1 MLISLNDFTASFEI
15 PDKIAGLSG
24 KKYELGERIGG
35 GGNGAVYEC
44 LDQAGNVLAIK
55 FLLRLNRKSEA
66 RFKQEIRILK
76 KVETAHIIQYIDD
89 GSVEGIQYKQG
100 KPNGNIYDIP
110 FIIMEKAECNLAEY
124 LAKDS
129 DLVPYEVYASQFRGL
144 CEALAELHKHA
155 VHRDIKPENILIKG
169 EKWILSDFGLCQAIL
184 PEEQIDVTDD
194 DEKIG
199 PAFWMTPEAMDNIYF
214 KNENIGTYSDV
225 FQMGAVF
232 AFVLTKHYPGGIIH
246 QDNQLNTTPEISLV
260 IKQALSND
268 FNLRPQNGDE
278 LLRCYNVA
286 TIGEQ

>member
-1 MLISLNDFTASFEI
+1 MLISLNDFSALFEV
-15 PDKIAGLSG
+15 PDKIAGSSG
-24 KKYELGERIGG
+24 KKYELSERIGG

-55 FLLRLNRKSEA
+55 FLLRLNEKSEA

-89 GSVEGIQYKQG
+89 GFVEATQYRQNG
-100 KPNGNIYDIP
+100 KKGNPYEIP

-124 LAKDS
+124 LAKESDS
-129 DLVPYEVYASQFRGL
+129 VPYEIYAAQFRGL
-144 CEALAELHKHA
+144 CEALAELHKYA

-184 PEEQIDVTDD
+184 PEEQIGITDEG
-194 DEKIG
+194 EKLG

-214 KNENIGTYSDV
+214 KKDNIGTYSDV

-232 AFVLTKHYPGGIIH
+232 AFVLTRHHPGGIIH
-246 QDNQLNTTPEISLV
+246 QDNQLNTTPEISML

-268 FNLRPQNGDE
+268 FNLRPQNGGE
-278 LLRCYNVA
+278 LLRYYNVA
-286 TIGEQ
+286 TIGE

>member
-1 MLISLNDFTASFEI
+1 MLIFLKDFSLSFEV
-15 PDKIAGLSG
+15 PDRIAGLSG

-44 LDQAGNVLAIK
+44 LDQAGNVLAVK
-55 FLLRLNRKSEA
+55 FLLRLNKKSEA

-76 KVETAHIIQYIDD
+76 EVETSHIIKYIDD
-89 GSVEGIQYKQG
+89 GAVEGTQYRQ
-100 KPNGNIYDIP
+100 NRATGNTTEIP
-110 FIIMEKAECNLAEY
+110 FVIMEKAECNLAEY

-129 DLVPYEVYASQFRGL
+129 DSVPYEVYASQFRGL

-169 EKWILSDFGLCQAIL
+169 DKWILSDFGLCQALL

-194 DEKIG
+194 GEKLG

-214 KNENIGTYSDV
+214 KKDNIGTYSDV

-232 AFVLTKHYPGGIIH
+232 AFVLTRHHPGGIIH
-246 QDNQLNTTPEISLV
+246 QDNQLNTTPEISML

-268 FNLRPQNGDE
+268 FNLRPQNGGE

-286 TIGEQ
+286 TIGE

>member
-1 MLISLNDFTASFEI
+1 MLIFLKDFSLSFEV
-15 PDKIAGLSG
+15 PDRIAGLSG

-44 LDQAGNVLAIK
+44 LDQAGNVLAVK
-55 FLLRLNRKSEA
+55 FLLRLNKKSEA

-76 KVETAHIIQYIDD
+76 EVETSHIIKYIDD
-89 GSVEGIQYKQG
+89 GSVDGTQYRQNR
-100 KPNGNIYDIP
+100 PTGNISEIP
-110 FIIMEKAECNLAEY
+110 FVIMEKAECNLAEY

-129 DLVPYEVYASQFRGL
+129 DSVPYEVYASQFRGL

-169 EKWILSDFGLCQAIL
+169 DKWILSDFGLCQALL

-194 DEKIG
+194 GEKLG

-214 KNENIGTYSDV
+214 MNDNIGTYSDV

-232 AFVLTKHYPGGIIH
+232 AFVLTKHYPGGIIQ
-246 QDNQLNTTPEISLV
+246 QDNQLNTTPEISQL
-260 IKQALSND
+260 IMKALSND
-268 FNLRPQNGDE
+268 FNLRPQNGGE

-286 TIGEQ
+286 TIGE